1 MYPNGLN
8 RTLSEPNGWIARV
21 QWWIPDTHKLLP
33 GLAILIGYTEHCL
46 YLKQWVDIVRTQLMD
61 VPRV

>member
-8 RTLSEPNGWIARV
+8 RTLSEPNCWIARV
-21 QWWIPDTHKLLP
+21 QWWIPISYTP

-46 YLKQWVDIVRTQLMD
+46 YLMQWVDIVRTQLMD